1 MKRSFVTVMALSLT
15 LIFSFVYMKV
25 FVDERTI
32 STSTSSA
39 IVYYLQVGVFGNED
53 NAKKRVDQLKSDNVE
68 AMYYENKDMYYVIT
82 GISMDIQSKDDMK
95 DVLLNKGYGSYEK
108 QVVITDEMIISSIE
122 QQSYDLLLEVMA
134 SK

>member
-25 FVDERTI
+25 FVDDQTI

-95 DVLLNKGYGSYEK
+95 EVLLNKGYGSYEK

>member
-1 MKRSFVTVMALSLT
+1 MKRSFVTVMALSFT

-25 FVDERTI
+25 FVDDQAI

-53 NAKKRVDQLKSDNVE
+53 NARKRIDQLKSDNVE
-68 AMYYENKDMYYVIT
+68 AMYYVKQHMYYVIT
-82 GISMDIQSKDDMK
+82 GISMDLQSKDDLK
-95 DVLLNKGYGSYEK
+95 DVLSNKGYGSYDK
-108 QVVITDEMIISSIE
+108 QIVITDEVIISSIE

>member
-25 FVDERTI
+25 FVDDQTI

-53 NAKKRVDQLKSDNVE
+53 NAKKRVDQLTSDNVE
-68 AMYYENKDMYYVIT
+68 AMYYENKDMFYVIT

>member
-1 MKRSFVTVMALSLT
+1 MALSFT

-25 FVDERTI
+25 FVDNQAI

-53 NAKKRVDQLKSDNVE
+53 NARKRIDQLKSDNVE
-68 AMYYENKDMYYVIT
+68 AMYYEKQDMYYVIT
-82 GISMDIQSKDDMK
+82 GISMDLQGKDDMK
-95 DVLLNKGYGSYEK
+95 DVLSNKGYGSYDK
-108 QVVITDEMIISSIE
+108 QIVITDEIIISSIE

>member
-25 FVDERTI
+25 FVDDQTI

-68 AMYYENKDMYYVIT
+68 AMYYENKDMFYVIT

>member
-1 MKRSFVTVMALSLT
+1 MKRSFVTVMALSFT

-25 FVDERTI
+25 FVDDRAI

-53 NAKKRVDQLKSDNVE
+53 NARKRIDQLKSDNVE
-68 AMYYENKDMYYVIT
+68 AMYYVKQDMYYVIT
-82 GISMDIQSKDDMK
+82 GISMDLQGKDDMK
-95 DVLLNKGYGSYEK
+95 DVLSNKGYGSYDK
-108 QVVITDEMIISSIE
+108 QIIITDEIIISSIE

>member
-1 MKRSFVTVMALSLT
+1 MKRSFVTVMALSFT

-25 FVDERTI
+25 FVDNQAI

-53 NAKKRVDQLKSDNVE
+53 NARKRIDQLKSDNVE
-68 AMYYENKDMYYVIT
+68 AMYYEKQDMYYVIT
-82 GISMDIQSKDDMK
+82 GISMDLQGKDDMK
-95 DVLLNKGYGSYEK
+95 DVLSNKGYGSYDK
-108 QVVITDEMIISSIE
+108 QIVITDEIIISSIE

>member
-1 MKRSFVTVMALSLT
+1 MKRSFVTVMALSFT

-25 FVDERTI
+25 FVDDQAI

-53 NAKKRVDQLKSDNVE
+53 NARKRIDQLKSDNVE
-68 AMYYENKDMYYVIT
+68 AMYYVKQDMYYVIT
-82 GISMDIQSKDDMK
+82 GISMDLQSKDDMK
-95 DVLLNKGYGSYEK
+95 DVLSNKGYGSYDK
-108 QVVITDEMIISSIE
+108 QIVITDEVIISSIE

>member
-15 LIFSFVYMKV
+15 LLFSFVYMKV
-25 FVDERTI
+25 FVDDQTI

-95 DVLLNKGYGSYEK
+95 EVLLNKGYGSYEK

>member
-15 LIFSFVYMKV
+15 LLFSFVYMKV
-25 FVDERTI
+25 FVDDQTI

-68 AMYYENKDMYYVIT
+68 AMYYAKQDMYYVIT
-82 GISMDIQSKDDMK
+82 GISMDLQGKDDMK

>member
-95 DVLLNKGYGSYEK
+95 EVLLNKGYGSYEK

>member
-25 FVDERTI
+25 FVDDQTI

-68 AMYYENKDMYYVIT
+68 AMYYENEDMYYVIT

-108 QVVITDEMIISSIE
+108 QVVITDEIIISSIE

>member
-15 LIFSFVYMKV
+15 LIFSFAYMKV
-25 FVDERTI
+25 FVDDRTI

-95 DVLLNKGYGSYEK
+95 EVLLNKGYGSYEK
-108 QVVITDEMIISSIE
+108 QVVINDEMIISSIE

>member
-1 MKRSFVTVMALSLT
+1 MKRSFVTVMALSFT

-25 FVDERTI
+25 FVDDQAI

-53 NAKKRVDQLKSDNVE
+53 NARKRIDQLKSDNVE
-68 AMYYENKDMYYVIT
+68 AMYYVKQDMYYVIT
-82 GISMDIQSKDDMK
+82 GISMDLQGKDDMK
-95 DVLLNKGYGSYEK
+95 DVLSNKGYGSYDK
-108 QVVITDEMIISSIE
+108 QIIITDEIIISSIE